1 MQAED
6 SEETL
11 HVLDK
16 ILAARLLLKILNT
29 VEEVEGSHI
38 VRVGLSHLDQINLE
52 LLIKFLPSREVF
64 VLRVSKELKA
74 FANSE

>member
-16 ILAARLLLKILNT
+16 ILAGRLLLKILNT
-29 VEEVEGSHI
+29 IEEVEGSHV
-38 VRVGLSHLDQINLE
+38 VRVSLSHLDQINLE
-52 LLIKFLPSREVF
+52 LLIEFLPSREVF
-64 VLRVSKELKA
+64 VFRVSK
-74 FANSE
+74 